1 MVPPPQPIDFFQ
13 EAKLASL
20 WKLDLYGKYLKPLS
34 YKWGAGW
41 RHHWIVDGFAGAGA
55 YDDDGRQDGSPLIAA
70 RWARQEEQRC
80 GYPKVRCINVERD
93 PICFHRLTANLAQW
107 SHLVSNLQGEF
118 SEHLDEII
126 KAIGRDPAFFFLDP
140 FGVRGIEMELIEKIM
155 KRPSRKTELLIHFS
169 ERSFARMAGHAAEG
183 DRTTAAER
191 VAQTKLVTLDR
202 VIGSPMWRSW
212 WSAANVEPAERLE
225 KTIDLYM
232 SQLRARG
239 FDFVHQIRIRDMKGD
254 RSRYR
259 LIFCTGSPHGVD
271 LMSDIACR
279 YERGLTEEASG
290 GQGDLLAENEAQE
303 RQAELMDAIHA
314 VGLEQRVMSREKIR
328 HRLAPQNFGQHTV
341 TDYNRAIVDLV
352 KRGGIERG
360 NAVGIE
366 DREDLH
372 FVPFSQGSLLEAL

>member
-55 YDDDGRQDGSPLIAA
+55 YDDDGHQDGSPLIAA

-93 PICFHRLTANLAQW
+93 PTCFHRLTANLAQW
-107 SHLVSNLQGEF
+107 PHLATNLRGEF
-118 SEHLDEII
+118 SEHLDKII
-126 KAIGRDPAFFFLDP
+126 ETIGRDPAFFFLDP

-155 KRPSRKTELLIHFS
+155 NRPSRKTELLIHFS

-183 DRTTAAER
+183 DRTTVAER
-191 VAQTKLVTLDR
+191 VAQTKLATLDK
-202 VIGSPMWRSW
+202 VIGSPMWRPW
-212 WSAANVEPAERLE
+212 WSGDGVDPAERLE
-225 KTIDLYM
+225 KTIDLYT

-239 FDFVHQIRIRDMKGD
+239 FDFVHQIRIRDRLRD

-259 LIFCTGSPHGVD
+259 LIFCTRSPHGVD

-279 YERGLTEEASG
+279 YERSLTEDASG
-290 GQGDLLAENEAQE
+290 GQGDLLAENDARE
-303 RQAELMDAIHA
+303 RQAALMDAIHA
-314 VGLEQRVMSREKIR
+314 VGLERGVMTREGIR
-328 HRLAPQNFGQHTV
+328 HHLAPGAFGQHTI

-352 KRGGIERG
+352 KRGGVERPS
-360 NAVGIE
+360 AVGIE
-366 DREDLH
+366 DREELR
-372 FVPFSQGSLLEAL
+372 FVAFPQGSLLEAL